1 MMMGDL
7 WRVGGNIAV
16 SRAIGK
22 VGGNIAVSRAIGKTQ
37 QPFTMLNILY
47 TCPIFLRM
55 ET

>member
-22 VGGNIAVSRAIGKTQ
+22 IQ
-37 QPFTMLNILY
+37 QSLGLN
-47 TCPIFLRM
+47 
-55 ET
+55 

>member
-22 VGGNIAVSRAIGKTQ
+22 TQ
-37 QPFTMLNILY
+37 QPLTMLENLL
-47 TCPIFLRM
+47 TRPISKKLKCRFLAC
-55 ET
+55 TV